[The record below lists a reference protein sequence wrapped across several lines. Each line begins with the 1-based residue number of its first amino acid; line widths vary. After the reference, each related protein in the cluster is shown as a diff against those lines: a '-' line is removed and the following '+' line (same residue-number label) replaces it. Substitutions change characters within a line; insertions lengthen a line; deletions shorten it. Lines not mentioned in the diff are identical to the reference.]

1 MKRKYLSIITLLLFV
16 IQISAE
22 DGSRLWLRNDTS
34 NHANITCNNAS
45 QTAEI
50 AVDELQKAWKGAPI
64 TLTIREDCSVGEQ
77 GFNISSKDGGIT
89 LSAKSPIR
97 LLYGTPSPSSGGAYA
112 APGGNPATESGPSDS
127 SPAWGRSQPSGRPSH
142 KRPA

>member
-34 NHANITCNNAS
+34 NHSNITCNNNS
-45 QTAEI
+45 QTAAI
-50 AVDELQKAWKGAPI
+50 AVDELQKEWKGVPI
-64 TLTIREDCSVGEQ
+64 TLSIREDGSVGEQ

-89 LSAKSPIR
+89 LSAKSPIG
-97 LLYGTPSPSSGGAYA
+97 LLYGAFDLLRLQ
-112 APGGNPATESGPSDS
+112 ATNQNLRTLIK
-127 SPAWGRSQPSGRPSH
+127 AKH
-142 KRPA
+142 HTTH